1 MSIEEPREAGLRV
14 AILGAFPFPLPQ
26 GSQIYMADHARA
38 LGRAGVRATVLT
50 YGRGEGRPPDDLESI
65 ASPRWLAPT
74 SMRSGPNAAKPFAD
88 AALLRTYLQTASRQT
103 FDYALAHNAE
113 AAAIALMARPRTRV
127 PVIYVAHTI
136 LGEELSSYASEHWKT
151 GVDRIGRGL
160 DRWLARRADA
170 VLTLC
175 EDACQILAPHCQGPI
190 ATIPPGHHIA
200 PKPPAEMI
208 ARVCAQW
215 DLTPDQYILYSGNLD
230 RYQGLDV
237 LEEAARRQPAG
248 SPPIVIATHD
258 AKRAAL
264 SQQNRSSAL
273 KFIAIK
279 PYEEMRAL
287 LHGARCLVLSRS
299 RRGGFP
305 IKLLNYMETGRP
317 IVASEGIAIGLRD
330 GVSARLL
337 SHPLQATEL
346 AKALVE
352 LDRNAEL
359 RVKLGA
365 TAHEHLKDE
374 HDWDRVTAQCLDFI
388 RRIKPETGQRPP
400 SRSGRASSRS

>member
-1 MSIEEPREAGLRV
+1 MSTDEPRKDGLRV
-14 AILGAFPFPLPQ
+14 AILGAFPFPLAQ
-26 GSQIYMADHARA
+26 GSQIYMADHTRA

-65 ASPRWLAPT
+65 ASPRWLAPR
-74 SMRSGPNAAKPFAD
+74 SMRSGPNVAKPFAD

-113 AAAIALMARPRTRV
+113 AAAIALMARPRTQV

-136 LGEELSSYASEHWKT
+136 LGEELSAYASENWKP
-151 GVDRIGRGL
+151 GMDRIGRRV
-160 DRWLARRADA
+160 DRWLAGRADA

-175 EDACQILAPHCQGPI
+175 EDACQTLAPHSQGPI
-190 ATIPPGHHIA
+190 TTIPPGHDIA
-200 PKPPAEMI
+200 PKPSPEMI
-208 ARVCAQW
+208 ARVCTQW

-264 SQQNRSSAL
+264 SQKDESSAL

-317 IVASEGIAIGLRD
+317 IVASESIAIGLRD
-330 GVSARLL
+330 GLSARLL
-337 SHPLQATEL
+337 SHPLQPTEL
-346 AKALVE
+346 AQALAE
-352 LDRNAEL
+352 LNSNAEL
-359 RVKLGA
+359 RSRLGA
-365 TAHEHLKDE
+365 SAREHLKKQ
-374 HDWDRVTAQCLDFI
+374 HDWARVTARCLDFI
-388 RRIKPETGQRPP
+388 RQLKPESGGRPTGRP
-400 SRSGRASSRS
+400 GRASSRI